1 MNVLLGHNQ
10 HGEHTLNMNVR
21 VTVGRQQFYGE
32 ILIAKKI
39 IIIAPNNQDH
49 RSTTLREADL
59 NGMIEVGLRS
69 LKLNVRTG
77 HDIILH
83 FSNQRKR
90 NVMRKKIRAAIGY
103 GIVQKKICD
112 ESADVD
118 EAHCNT
124 WIQETLPALL
134 APYDEKDVFNADETG
149 LFFKC
154 LPDKT
159 LSFKNEKCY
168 EGKLSK
174 ERVTCLLA
182 ANMTG
187 IEKLKIVLIGKSA
200 KPRCFRGV
208 TSLPLTYKSNKK
220 AWMPADLFE
229 SWLLELDKYFLRQN
243 RKVLLI
249 IDNCPA
255 HPQLNHKLRVIKLTF
270 FPPNMTS
277 KLQPLDQGIINC
289 FKLHYRQRIL
299 KTILDSFESH
309 CSILK
314 IDFLDC
320 INIVANVW
328 NVDVTQTTIHNCFRK
343 AGFGIHNFYDQEDE
357 IPLAQVRKKIIQE
370 QQMTSNIE
378 DMFNRCVEL
387 CNVDHPTS
395 MDEFVNVDDNLITSK
410 IATDEKIVASISNQD
425 EHQEIFDE
433 SDTDDIPRKKPS
445 LHEMSNAFETLQL
458 FFNMNE
464 NTTDDIFVLL
474 DKLKK
479 FYELDCEKNAVH
491 QKLITDYFKK

>member
-1 MNVLLGHNQ
+1 MSPPRKLKKYEISQRTLSTIIKNKSSILQFGAKINDQASFKRNRPRKTVNTALVKWIEAGRKQNLPISGPVLQ
-10 HGEHTLNMNVR
+10 QKTLNFA
-21 VTVGRQQFYGE
+21 QQLGDKSFKASSGWLE
-32 ILIAKKI
+32 KFKK
-39 IIIAPNNQDH
+39 
-49 RSTTLREADL
+49 R
-59 NGMIEVGLRS
+59 
-69 LKLNVRTG
+69 
-77 HDIILH
+77 
-83 FSNQRKR
+83 
-90 NVMRKKIRAAIGY
+90 Y
-103 GIVQKKICD
+103 GIVQKKICG

-124 WIQETLPALL
+124 WIQESLPALL

-168 EGKLSK
+168 GGKL
-174 ERVTCLLA
+174 R
-182 ANMTG
+182 
-187 IEKLKIVLIGKSA
+187 KSA

-220 AWMPADLFE
+220 AWMTADLFE
-229 SWLLELDKYFLRQN
+229 SWLLELEKYFLRQN

-277 KLQPLDQGIINC
+277 KLQPLDQSIINC

-299 KTILDSFESH
+299 KKILDSFESY
-309 CSILK
+309 CSIPK
-314 IDFLDC
+314 IDLLDC

-357 IPLAQVRKKIIQE
+357 IPLAQMKKLLLVLATRMSIKKYPMKATLMIFPGKNLK
-370 QQMTSNIE
+370 TFPS
-378 DMFNRCVEL
+378 R
-387 CNVDHPTS
+387 NVKC
-395 MDEFVNVDDNLITSK
+395 I
-410 IATDEKIVASISNQD
+410 
-425 EHQEIFDE
+425 
-433 SDTDDIPRKKPS
+433 
-445 LHEMSNAFETLQL
+445 
-458 FFNMNE
+458 
-464 NTTDDIFVLL
+464 
-474 DKLKK
+474 
-479 FYELDCEKNAVH
+479 
-491 QKLITDYFKK
+491 